1 MKNLCI
7 SKNLLLDFFLPKHHI
22 CSRITVKRKVAITIH
37 TSMYK
42 RKRRMHSI
50 ICHQIIYIDSL
61 VFHRL
66 RQHCTKHVC
75 SYFPN
80 KCSLFSKILQHGKY
94 IARSTARICFKQRIS
109 LRTHSIFC
117 KIYQQ
122 FSKCC
127 YIKLFHIG
135 FSLHTLRHNDIIFF
149 KIYNGFSIAHKT
161 DLIRFERCVKCCTEY
176 LLSIIQKNFH

>member
-1 MKNLCI
+1 MPRNYTREFKKKIVHFHLEEG
-7 SKNLLLDFFLPKHHI
+7 
-22 CSRITVKRKVAITIH
+22 RTI
-37 TSMYK
+37 K
-42 RKRRMHSI
+42 
-50 ICHQIIYIDSL
+50 SL
-61 VFHRL
+61 VAEYGVSK
-66 RQHCTKHVC
+66 TSV
-75 SYFPN
+75 ST
-80 KCSLFSKILQHGKY
+80 SLFSKILQHGKY

-161 DLIRFERCVKCCTEY
+161 DLIRFERCIKCCTEY